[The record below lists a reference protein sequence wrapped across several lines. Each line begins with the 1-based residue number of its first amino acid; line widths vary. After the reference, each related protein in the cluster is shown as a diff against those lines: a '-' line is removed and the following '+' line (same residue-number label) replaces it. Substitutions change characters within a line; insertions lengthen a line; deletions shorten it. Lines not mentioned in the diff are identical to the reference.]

1 MYAVVDLGS
10 FQYKIAEGEIIESP
24 KLEAKVGE
32 TFDMSDVLL
41 VADGDNVKVGNP
53 FVKGAKVTFEVI
65 RHLRDTKDVKFVYR
79 KRKDWRKKTG
89 HRQEL
94 TALKVSKISA

>member
-10 FQYKIAEGEIIESP
+10 FQYKITEGEIIDSP
-24 KLEAKVGE
+24 KLEAKTGE
-32 TFDMSDVLL
+32 TFDLNEVLL
-41 VADGDNVKVGNP
+41 VVDGENVKIGTP
-53 FVKGAKVTFEVI
+53 HVKGAKVTFEVI
-65 RHLRDTKDVKFVYR
+65 RHFRDEKDVKFVYR

-94 TALKVSKISA
+94 TALKVSKITA